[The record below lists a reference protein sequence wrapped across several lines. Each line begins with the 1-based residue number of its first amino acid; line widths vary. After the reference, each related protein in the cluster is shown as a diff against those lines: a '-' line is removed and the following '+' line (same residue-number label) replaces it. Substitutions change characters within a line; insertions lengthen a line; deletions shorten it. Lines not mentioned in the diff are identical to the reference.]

1 MDDEIVD
8 LVLYKNKSFEEEVEY
23 INYVCGEEKKRGE
36 ELRKCLDS
44 QIQNSMK
51 WDDGVEFVTSNSF
64 N

>member
-44 QIQNSMK
+44 QI
-51 WDDGVEFVTSNSF
+51 
-64 N
+64 